1 MGFLDKAKETIT
13 KATETAKDKLDD
25 VKDKIDDVKDR
36 RKAEDLF
43 EELGRIVYR
52 QRTGRG
58 APADDDDVV
67 RLVAELR
74 ALEAEGTPVL
84 GEPADDT
91 GGHPLPPADGPSDG
105 PAPA

>member
-13 KATETAKDKLDD
+13 KATETAKDK
-25 VKDKIDDVKDR
+25 IDDVKDR
-36 RKAEDLF
+36 RKADDLF

-52 QRTGRG
+52 QRTDRG
-58 APADDDDVV
+58 SPADDDDVV
-67 RLVAELR
+67 RLVAELQ

-91 GGHPLPPADGPSDG
+91 GGHPLPPTDGPTGG
-105 PAPA
+105 PPPA

>member
-13 KATETAKDKLDD
+13 KATETA
-25 VKDKIDDVKDR
+25 KDKIDDVKDR

-52 QRTGRG
+52 QRTERG
-58 APADDDDVV
+58 MPVDDDDIV
-67 RLVAELR
+67 RLVAELQ

-84 GEPADDT
+84 GEPTDDT
-91 GGHPLPPADGPSDG
+91 GGQPLPPADGWSEGTP
-105 PAPA
+105 PA